1 MVYPSN
7 KKPRYNTT
15 YGMPSRIG
23 VPNRIGTGI
32 GTPTRTPFNFNVK
45 FKYAPTTG
53 GAGVTSQYDK
63 KTIYRKKTMPRR
75 KRRAWVKY
83 AKKVNAVI
91 MKDFGTKTVLR
102 NTQVTRTWSDD
113 SQDFFGGALF
123 GKDGAV
129 DSTGRFGLDDLR
141 QIFNNDS
148 ELAQPTSSAS
158 FISGVLDLTFTN
170 LSRVIGETDDNN
182 AGVEIDVYELKFTKN
197 IDGESMG
204 VILSNAAANTDAI
217 NGSLNQINLNT
228 RGATPFDLPDFCA
241 QGVKI
246 LKKTKFFL
254 SPGQTATYQY
264 RDPKNYRI
272 RKDRV
277 DDGDNNFVL
286 PYKTHGILFVSKG
299 VPTATPS
306 AVLKSLQVGA
316 TRKYAY
322 KVLSKNSDADNVI
335 P

>member
-1 MVYPSN
+1 MVYRSYKRPKFNVSN
-7 KKPRYNTT
+7 NY
-15 YGMPSRIG
+15 
-23 VPNRIGTGI
+23 GTGTRLNY
-32 GTPTRTPFNFNVK
+32 GYKTPYRVNFK
-45 FKYAPTTG
+45 FKYAPVTG

-83 AKKVNAVI
+83 VRKVNAVL
-91 MKDFGTKTVLR
+91 MKDYGTKTVLR
-102 NTQVTRTWSDD
+102 NSQLTRSWADD
-113 SQDFFGGALF
+113 TQDFFGGALF
-123 GKDGAV
+123 GKDGAI
-129 DSTGRFGLDDLR
+129 DTTGRFGLDDLR
-141 QIFNNDS
+141 QIFNNDPD
-148 ELAQPTSSAS
+148 LAQPTSRAS

-170 LSRVIGETDDNN
+170 MSRVTGDANN
-182 AGVEIDVYELKFTKN
+182 NPGMEIDIYELKFTKSV
-197 IDGESMG
+197 DGDTMG
-204 VILSNAAANTDAI
+204 VLLSTAASNTDAI
-217 NGSLNQINLNT
+217 NGLVGQITMNN

-254 SPGQTATYQY
+254 SPGQVATYQY
-264 RDPKNYRI
+264 RDPKNYVV

-299 VPTATPS
+299 VPTADPT

-322 KVLSKNSDADNVI
+322 KVLQKNADSDNVI